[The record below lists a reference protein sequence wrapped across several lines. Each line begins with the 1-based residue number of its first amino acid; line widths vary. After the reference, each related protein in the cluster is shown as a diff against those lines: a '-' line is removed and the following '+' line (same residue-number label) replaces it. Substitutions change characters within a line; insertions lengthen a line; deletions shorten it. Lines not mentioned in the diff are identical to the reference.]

1 MKKRIYCAVAILLF
15 LLACLLSCSGDSGGG
30 EDKSGGTDNQSVGTE
45 SGEELATKDPW
56 DNLPEK
62 DYGGYDFRIYVRD
75 SEIYTDDFWAEAE
88 SAEPVSAAVYMRNS
102 IVEEKFNINIT
113 PILYPSDDHAA
124 EAAKRAMRAGDDVA
138 DLVAMHGGTM
148 FTMAGEGLLMD
159 WFEAM
164 PHINFG
170 APWWPE
176 EIAKNLGAFG
186 KLYCMTGDIS
196 HTRLNR
202 TMCFLF
208 NKKLFADLAIDYP
221 YADVIGGTWT
231 FDKFA
236 AITRQGKADLDGDGN
251 ITHDADRWGLENLN
265 EWTYAV
271 SVLYSG
277 GDKIITV
284 NDDGSLELTI
294 YNERTLNIYEK
305 FFELV
310 DTGSVYIGNVMGPG
324 WAGMF
329 LDGRSLFFSGL
340 LEGII
345 EYRNMEEEIGILP
358 LPKYDESTPKYY
370 ANVEGSTNMLV
381 VPITS
386 SEPERTS
393 VIVEALCAEG
403 NRLVMPALYD
413 VALKTKFA
421 RDEESAL
428 MLDYVK
434 EGIMYDYGYYDNTLV
449 PEIAYTGVF
458 LAQNRALNFT
468 SFYES
473 RAAAIQKNIDMLNAE
488 NLG

>member
-1 MKKRIYCAVAILLF
+1 MIKKVFIVLFLSFLLLF
-15 LLACLLSCSGDSGGG
+15 AALSSCGENEGGSDKGDKKETGGSENQTDTG
-30 EDKSGGTDNQSVGTE
+30 DVWDK
-45 SGEELATKDPW
+45 W
-56 DNLPEK
+56 DNLPKK
-62 DYGGYDFRIYVRD
+62 DYGGYDFRIYVRE
-75 SEIYTDDFWAEAE
+75 SPAMADDFYAEADT
-88 SAEPVSAAVYMRNS
+88 AEVISDAVYSRNKL
-102 IVEEKFNINIT
+102 VEEKFNVNLV
-113 PILYPSDDHAA
+113 PVFYPDADQHAD
-124 EAAKRAMRAGDDVA
+124 AAKKMMRAGDDFA

-148 FTMAGEGLLMD
+148 FKLAGEGFALDWLLN
-159 WFEAM
+159 M

-176 EIAKNLGAFG
+176 EITKNFSAFG

-196 HTRLNR
+196 HSRLNR

-208 NKKLFADLAIDYP
+208 NKELFKDLNIDYP
-221 YADVIGGTWT
+221 YNDVTKGTWT
-231 FDKFA
+231 FDRFA
-236 AITRQGKADLDGDGN
+236 SVVRQGKADLDGDGQ
-251 ITHDADRWGLENLN
+251 ITHDRDRWGMENLN
-265 EWTYAV
+265 EWTYAI

-294 YNERTLNIYEK
+294 YSERTLDIYDK

-310 DTGSVYIGNVMGPG
+310 DTGSVYIGNVHGPG

-329 LDGRSLFFSGL
+329 RDGRSLLFSGL

-345 EYRNMEEEIGILP
+345 EYRNMEQEIGILP

-370 ANVEGSTNMLV
+370 ANVEGTTNMLV
-381 VPITS
+381 IPVTS
-386 SEPERTS
+386 PDPERTS

-403 NRLVMPALYD
+403 YRLVMPALYD

-428 MLDYVK
+428 MLDYIK
-434 EGIMYDYGYYDNTLV
+434 DGIMYDYGYYDNTLV

-458 LAQNRALNFT
+458 LVRDRSLNFT
-468 SFYES
+468 SFYEK
-473 RAAAIQKNIDMLNAE
+473 RAPAIQKNIDRLNQE
-488 NLG
+488 NR

>member
-1 MKKRIYCAVAILLF
+1 M
-15 LLACLLSCSGDSGGG
+15 SCGD
-30 EDKSGGTDNQSVGTE
+30 EDKVGDVE
-45 SGEELATKDPW
+45 SQSGEAVNGEESATKDPW

-75 SEIYTDDFWAEAE
+75 SSAMFEDFYAEEEAAE
-88 SAEPVSAAVYMRNS
+88 VISEAVNNRNKF
-102 IVEEKFNINIT
+102 IEEKFNINIV
-113 PILYPSDDHAA
+113 PVFYPDADQHA
-124 EAAKRAMRAGDDVA
+124 EAAKRSMRAGDDVA
-138 DLVAMHGGTM
+138 DLIAIHGGTM
-148 FTMAGEGLLMD
+148 FTLANEGLAMD
-159 WFEAM
+159 WLKSM

-170 APWWPE
+170 APWWPD
-176 EIAKNLGAFG
+176 EITKNFSAFG

-196 HTRLNR
+196 HSRLNR

-208 NKKLFADLAIDYP
+208 NKELFKDLNIDYP
-221 YADVIGGTWT
+221 YNDVINGTWT

-236 AITRQGKADLDGDGN
+236 SIARQGKADLNGDGS

-265 EWTYAV
+265 EWTYAI
-271 SVLYSG
+271 SVLYGG

-284 NDDGSLELTI
+284 GDDGSLELTV
-294 YNERTLNIYEK
+294 YNERTVNIYDK

-329 LDGRSLFFSGL
+329 KDGRSLFFSGL

-345 EYRNMEEEIGILP
+345 EYRNMEQEIGILP

-381 VPITS
+381 VPVTS
-386 SEPERTS
+386 SDTERTS
-393 VIVEALCAEG
+393 IIVEALCAEG
-403 NRLVMPALYD
+403 YKKVMPALYD

-428 MLDYVK
+428 MLDYIK
-434 EGIMYDYGYYDNTLV
+434 DGIMYDYGYYDNTLV
-449 PEIAYTGVF
+449 PELAYIGVF
-458 LAQNRALNFT
+458 LVRDRALNFT

-473 RAAAIQKNIDMLNAE
+473 RAAAIQKNIDMLNQE
-488 NLG
+488 NR

>member
-1 MKKRIYCAVAILLF
+1 MKKRFLMFIFLF
-15 LLACLLSCSGDSGGG
+15 LVLLSCGDAENNLNNKTG
-30 EDKSGGTDNQSVGTE
+30 EDANGNQEQSGAN
-45 SGEELATKDPW
+45 KPDPNAIW

-62 DYGGYDFRIYVRD
+62 NYGGYDFRVYVRD
-75 SEIYTDDFWAEAE
+75 SAIYTDDFVAEA
-88 SAEPVSAAVYMRNS
+88 SNAEPINDAVYTRNK
-102 IVEEKFNINIT
+102 IIEEKFGVNIT
-113 PILYPSDDHAA
+113 HVPYASSDHQA
-124 EAAKRAMRAGDDVA
+124 EAAKRAIRAGDDAA
-138 DLVAMHGGTM
+138 DLIAMHGGTM
-148 FTMAGEGLLMD
+148 FTMAGEGLLLD
-159 WFEAM
+159 WFTHM
-164 PHINFG
+164 PNINFG
-170 APWWPE
+170 APWWPD
-176 EIAKNLGAFG
+176 EITQNLSAFG
-186 KLYCMTGDIS
+186 KLYCLTGDIS

-202 TMCFLF
+202 TMTLLF
-208 NKKLFADLAIDYP
+208 NKELFMDLGIDYP
-221 YADVIGGTWT
+221 YQDVINGAWT
-231 FDKFA
+231 FDKFVS
-236 AITRQGKADLDGDGN
+236 IVRQGTADLNGDGQ

-265 EWTYAV
+265 EWTYVV

-329 LDGRSLFFSGL
+329 RNGRSLLFSGL

-345 EYRNMEEEIGILP
+345 EYRNMEQEIGILP

-381 VPITS
+381 VPVTS
-386 SEPERTS
+386 SDPERTS
-393 VIVEALCAEG
+393 IIVETLCAEG
-403 NRLVMPALYD
+403 YRLVMPALYD

-428 MLDYVK
+428 MLDYIK
-434 EGIMYDYGYYDNTLV
+434 DGIMYDYGYYDNTLV

-458 LAQNRALNFT
+458 LAQNRNLNFT

-473 RAAAIQKNIDMLNAE
+473 RAAAINRNITMLNEE
-488 NLG
+488 NR